1 MLRCS
6 LTRYCSLMIELLIIV
21 LVVGFIVYYMIR
33 HPLRSM
39 KRIGQGV
46 GLIALGILGLSA
58 FLMVIVA
65 VQMMLTA

>member
-6 LTRYCSLMIELLIIV
+6 LTRYCSLMIELLIV
-21 LVVGFIVYYMIR
+21 VFVVGFIVYYMIR

-46 GLIALGILGLSA
+46 GLIALGILGLFA